1 MKLAVFGDATGGL
14 SRLLRQKCR
23 RGRRPSTPRYSYPRA
38 ARPSSPRV
46 VRFPVAHRR
55 GCQRRGVRRFALR
68 RLRIGGPVGAASS
81 AHRTPELGIAD
92 AAAYPLR
99 LPDRAGSPVI
109 HDELSALFRD
119 ARPLPQFRT
128 PAVPFDMSQRD
139 LRDGLTLAPAT
150 EAAVTAQPAGL
161 TWRPLQGAP
170 ALTIHLVLPRM
181 QSPLHR
187 RIRAVAKAL
196 AQELHWLPD

>member
-1 MKLAVFGDATGGL
+1 
-14 SRLLRQKCR
+14 
-23 RGRRPSTPRYSYPRA
+23 
-38 ARPSSPRV
+38 
-46 VRFPVAHRR
+46 
-55 GCQRRGVRRFALR
+55 
-68 RLRIGGPVGAASS
+68 
-81 AHRTPELGIAD
+81 
-92 AAAYPLR
+92 
-99 LPDRAGSPVI
+99 
-109 HDELSALFRD
+109 
-119 ARPLPQFRT
+119 
-128 PAVPFDMSQRD
+128 MSQRD

-181 QSPLHR
+181 QSPLRR